1 MKRGRK
7 KNVPNRKL
15 VKNAASV
22 GKGFPEIFFSSKEL
36 KNVKIHKL
44 ISVGKFGK
52 VKFITFFRLFNLTK
66 F

>member
-1 MKRGRK
+1 MNSKA
-7 KNVPNRKL
+7 KL
-15 VKNAASV
+15 CNDSIKLHNN
-22 GKGFPEIFFSSKEL
+22 PEIFFSSKEL